1 VKRVVVD
8 SNILFSA
15 LLKEGQLA
23 AFLTQ
28 KRDSIQFITS
38 DYLVEEIHSHWYK
51 LVELSSLSESQL
63 NVAWSKLIKTL
74 HFVNPQA
81 IDPNVFAEAFRI
93 CKQVD
98 EKDTIFVAIALDNQ
112 CNLLTGDKKLRNGL
126 ERQGY
131 FICISIK
138 ELLSTTGK

>member
-15 LLKEGQLA
+15 LLKEGALA

-38 DYLVEEIHSHWYK
+38 DFLVDEIHSHWGK
-51 LVELSSLSESQL
+51 LIELSSLSESQL
-63 NVAWSKLIKTL
+63 NVAWSKLIKAL

-81 IDPNVFAEAFRI
+81 IDSNVFAEAHRI
-93 CKQVD
+93 CKKVD
-98 EKDTIFVAIALDNQ
+98 EKDTIFVALALDFQ
-112 CNLLTGDKKLRNGL
+112 CQLLTGDKRLRNGL

-131 FICISIK
+131 FICVSIK